1 VANVRFPNAYIEANL
16 WWHLFPARGFGELH
30 IVNGWVRER
39 IIIGPQKFAVI
50 YTSFAVMTYK
60 ALHGVTW
67 SWRYM
72 ANKRSANDKQ
82 TARKWQANGQQM
94 ASKWQA
100 NGQQTAS
107 KRPENGQNCRMN
119 ST

>member
-60 ALHGVTW
+60 ALHGHGVTW
-67 SWRYM
+67 P
-72 ANKRSANDKQ
+72 
-82 TARKWQANGQQM
+82 TNGQQM
-94 ASKWQA
+94 TSKRPENGKQTASKWQA
-100 NGQQTAS
+100 NGKRTAS
-107 KRPENGQNCRMN
+107 KRPVNGQKTARIAE
-119 ST
+119 